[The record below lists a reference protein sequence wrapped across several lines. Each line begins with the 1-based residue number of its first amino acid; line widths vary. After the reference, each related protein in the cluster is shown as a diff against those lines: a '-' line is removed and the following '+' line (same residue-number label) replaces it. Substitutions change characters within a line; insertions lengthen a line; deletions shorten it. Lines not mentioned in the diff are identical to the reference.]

1 MPNRQ
6 MGYAAMRASR
16 NLRITAVLVTA
27 TVGSFAAQSEASIQV
42 PGMANPY
49 LSGQPSGTLCC
60 DGDSAPAESPVLAL
74 SGSLGGDTLT
84 FATTGSVSYGPGPL
98 SPNADGFTGD
108 VLNMVADYGTGIS
121 GPMDVQTSGLVGV
134 FIGSSVPSGPAPAQL
149 DDGISFTSLA
159 PGLDQIFWIG
169 DGLTGTGTGS
179 VQSFLAPSGATRLY
193 LGVVDGFGWYNNPG
207 VIDVT
212 ISGATSVP
220 EPSTWA
226 MMLLGFAGLGFA
238 GYRRMRNA
246 AVAPD

>member
-1 MPNRQ
+1 

-16 NLRITAVLVTA
+16 NLKTAAALVTA
-27 TVGSFAAQSEASIQV
+27 IVGSFGAQAEASILV
-42 PGMANPY
+42 PGTANPY
-49 LSGQPSGTLCC
+49 LAGQPSGTPCC

-84 FATTGSVSYGPGPL
+84 FAATGGASYGPGPL
-98 SPNADGFTGD
+98 APSADGWPGD
-108 VLNMVADYGTGIS
+108 VFNMTADYGTGIS
-121 GPMDVQTSGLVGV
+121 GPMGVQVSGLVGV

-149 DDGISFTSLA
+149 DDGMSFTSLA

-207 VIDVT
+207 VISVT
-212 ISGATSVP
+212 INGAASVP

-226 MMLLGFAGLGFA
+226 IVLLGLAGLGVA
-238 GYRRMRNA
+238 GYRRMRNG
-246 AVAPD
+246 AVAPR

>member
-1 MPNRQ
+1 MPNRR

-16 NLRITAVLVTA
+16 NLKTAAVLVTA
-27 TVGSFAAQSEASIQV
+27 IVGSFAARAEASILV
-42 PGMANPY
+42 PGTANPY

-84 FATTGSVSYGPGPL
+84 FAATGGVSFGPGPVAP
-98 SPNADGFTGD
+98 SPDGWPGD
-108 VLNMVADYGTGIS
+108 VFTMVADYGTGIS
-121 GPMDVQTSGLVGV
+121 GPMGVQVSGLVGV

-149 DDGISFTSLA
+149 NDGMSFTSLA

-212 ISGATSVP
+212 INGAASVP

-226 MMLLGFAGLGFA
+226 MVLLGLAGLGFA
-238 GYRRMRNA
+238 GFRRMRNA
-246 AVAPD
+246 AVAPR

>member
-1 MPNRQ
+1 

-16 NLRITAVLVTA
+16 NLKTAAVLVTA
-27 TVGSFAAQSEASIQV
+27 IVGSFAAQAEASILV
-42 PGMANPY
+42 PGTANPY
-49 LSGQPSGTLCC
+49 LAGQPSGTPCC

-84 FATTGSVSYGPGPL
+84 FAATGGVSYGPGPL
-98 SPNADGFTGD
+98 APSADGWPGD
-108 VLNMVADYGTGIS
+108 VFNMTADYGTGIS
-121 GPMDVQTSGLVGV
+121 GPMGV
-134 FIGSSVPSGPAPAQL
+134 IGSSVPSGPAPAQL
-149 DDGISFTSLA
+149 DDGMSFTSLA

-207 VIDVT
+207 VISVT
-212 ISGATSVP
+212 INGAASVP

-226 MMLLGFAGLGFA
+226 IVLLGLAGLGVA

-246 AVAPD
+246 AVAPR